1 MWKTVFIGFRNVGM
15 KNDMVK
21 VQASLF
27 TNGKKNNENPVFLTK
42 YYMFMFQYCAYEW
55 TKIF

>member
-21 VQASLF
+21 VEASLF
-27 TNGKKNNENPVFLTK
+27 TNGKKNNGNPGFLTS
-42 YYMFMFQYCAYEW
+42 YYMFMFQYCA
-55 TKIF
+55 